1 MSDIDDILDQV
12 EKETNDKL
20 QGHISALTQLTPED
34 LQKIAPS
41 VEDKTNLLRL
51 IDIVRSAATDNDK
64 KAQIISNIETYAG
77 IILSIAGKV
86 LL

>member
-12 EKETNDKL
+12 EKETNEKL
-20 QGHISALTQLTPED
+20 KGHIGALTQLTPED
-34 LQKIAPS
+34 LQKIAPT
-41 VEDKTNLLRL
+41 VEDKTNLLKL
-51 IDIVRSAATDNDK
+51 IDVVRSTAADNDK
-64 KAQIISNIETYAG
+64 KAAIISNIETYAG